1 MDKCPQCGYEAKP
14 TPKNDSALMNE
25 YIDTRD
31 KSTCIMRRMEDRF
44 TVKIGEG
51 DSAKDVEFIRSDV
64 YAKLPKA
71 AATVVPPA
79 SNQNPPPNL
88 TNK

>member
-64 YAKLPKA
+64 YAKLQKA
-71 AATVVPPA
+71 A

>member
-31 KSTCIMRRMEDRF
+31 KSICIMRRMEDRF
-44 TVKIGEG
+44 TIKIGEG
-51 DSAKDVEFIRSDV
+51 DNAKDVEFIRKDV
-64 YAKLPKA
+64 YAKLPPKTTA
-71 AATVVPPA
+71 PATT
-79 SNQNPPPNL
+79 SSNL